1 MTKKTWMYLFIML
14 AGLSIGIYNNFTNAG
29 TLMLVILLSAAAVI
43 MIFFNI
49 SVWLKNRRQK
59 KQ

>member
-1 MTKKTWMYLFIML
+1 MTRKTWMYLFIML
-14 AGLSIGIYNNFTNAG
+14 AGLSIGIYNNFTNTG
-29 TLMLVILLSAAAVI
+29 TLMLVILLSAVAVI